1 MRRMI
6 FTLAFF
12 GNWILFAIASI
23 PLLAA
28 PRRWCMPVFRAWGR
42 CSIWLLKV
50 IVGVRTEFR
59 GLENIPD
66 GPVLVAA
73 KHQSAFET
81 FALAT
86 LFDDPS
92 YVLKAELK
100 RIPFFGLWVRK
111 LDMTAIDRSKGVR
124 ALKELAAD
132 AKSAFESGRQL
143 IIFPEGTRVAPGEP
157 AQYKPGV
164 GLIYEAGDVP
174 CLPVALN
181 SGVVWPSRQRPNKP
195 GLIIVEALPV
205 IPPGLPR
212 KQFQRMLE
220 GAIEPATARLIEEIR
235 TDRGTRLP
243 AAD

>member
-1 MRRMI
+1 MRRTI

-12 GNWILFAIASI
+12 GNWIFFSI
-23 PLLAA
+23 ISLPLLLA
-28 PRRWCMPVFRAWGR
+28 PRRWCMPAFRAWGR
-42 CSIWLLKV
+42 SSVWLLRA

-59 GLENIPD
+59 GFDDIPD
-66 GPVLVAA
+66 GPLLVAA

-86 LFDDPS
+86 RFKDPS

-111 LDMTAIDRSKGVR
+111 LDMTAIDRSKGAR
-124 ALKELAAD
+124 ALKQLATD
-132 AKSAFESGRQL
+132 AKAAFDSGRQL
-143 IIFPEGTRVAPGEP
+143 IIFPEGTRVAPGEAP
-157 AQYKPGV
+157 HYKSGA
-164 GLIYEAGDVP
+164 GMIYEAGNVP

-181 SGVVWPSRQRPNKP
+181 SGVTWPSRQRPNKP

-212 KQFQRMLE
+212 KAFQQRLE
-220 GAIEPATARLIEEIR
+220 EAIEPATNRLVEEARA
-235 TDRGTRLP
+235 T
-243 AAD
+243 

>member
-1 MRRMI
+1 MRRTL
-6 FTLAFF
+6 FTIAFF
-12 GNWILFAIASI
+12 GNWILFAILSV
-23 PLLAA
+23 PLLLA

-42 CSIWLLKV
+42 SSIWLLRI

-59 GLENIPD
+59 GLENVPD
-66 GPVLVAA
+66 GPLLVAA

-124 ALKELAAD
+124 ALKDLATD
-132 AKSAFESGRQL
+132 ARAAFESGRQL
-143 IIFPEGTRVAPGEP
+143 IIFPEGTRVAPGDP
-157 AQYKPGV
+157 PQYKPGA
-164 GLIYEAGDVP
+164 GLIYEAGGVP

-181 SGVVWPSRQRPNKP
+181 SGVVWPARQRPNKP

-212 KQFQRMLE
+212 KAFQSQLQDD
-220 GAIEPATARLIEEIR
+220 IETATASIVGEA
-235 TDRGTRLP
+235 TAG
-243 AAD
+243 